1 MHCFAYLYVYSSEFL
16 AFKLVLMRLITLEE
30 ILQNL
35 ASKKLVCLIHMT
47 VKTQSTCFYFLAWFL
62 SQPFNKA
69 FRPKT
74 LTNIAHETHTMCTP
88 GLNALSSL
96 LFNTLLQ

>member
-1 MHCFAYLYVYSSEFL
+1 
-16 AFKLVLMRLITLEE
+16 MRLTILEE

-35 ASKKLVCLIHMT
+35 ASTKLACLSHMT
-47 VKTQSTCFYFLAWFL
+47 VKTQSTCSYFLAWFL
-62 SQPFNKA
+62 GQSFSKA

-74 LTNIAHETHTMCTP
+74 LTNIAHQTHTTCTP

>member
-1 MHCFAYLYVYSSEFL
+1 
-16 AFKLVLMRLITLEE
+16 MRLITLEE

-35 ASKKLVCLIHMT
+35 ASIKLAFLIHMT

-62 SQPFNKA
+62 SQSFSNA

-74 LTNIAHETHTMCTP
+74 LTNIAHQTHAMYTLGM
-88 GLNALSSL
+88 NAFKFL
-96 LFNTLLQ
+96 TC